1 MHTNEETD
9 SLFFPAL
16 IKLQSVDFE
25 SAQNFSRAL
34 SNVKGLNGKFAKT
47 DTFRGVSISA
57 ERNQL

>member
-9 SLFFPAL
+9 SLFFPVL
-16 IKLQSVDFE
+16 MKLQSVDFE

-34 SNVKGLNGKFAKT
+34 TNIKGLSGKFAKT
-47 DTFRGVSISA
+47 DTLRGVSISA